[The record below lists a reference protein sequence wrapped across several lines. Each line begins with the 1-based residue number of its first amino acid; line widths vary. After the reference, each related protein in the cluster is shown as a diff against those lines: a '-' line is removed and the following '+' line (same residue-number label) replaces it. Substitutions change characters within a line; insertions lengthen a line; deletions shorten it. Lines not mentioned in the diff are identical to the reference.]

1 MVKICS
7 YRGKFMVATCGNMV
21 ATCGNMVA
29 TCGNMVATCGNM
41 VAKYVQKEKRWPLW
55 EM

>member
-7 YRGKFMVATCGNMV
+7 YRGKFMV

>member
-29 TCGNMVATCGNM
+29 TCGNMVA
-41 VAKYVQKEKRWPLW
+41 KYVQKEKRWPVW